1 MKYSITSI
9 LVLLMLVFC
18 GQVPAKSGDSDAADQ
33 EFPPLKKVRI
43 KLVLS
48 DCELTASSN
57 GKIQVHH
64 ESTYDEYQYRAIV
77 EERGSRLYIEEK
89 FYGRD
94 MHGGIH
100 WKVSVPPETEV
111 EFNSATGS
119 LTVTGFKGDLEG
131 QSGTGKIS
139 VTNSEGQ
146 FDLNSG
152 TGSVEIEDTSG
163 EFDLNSGTGTVRI
176 SDCSGDFDANSGT
189 GRCRA
194 SEITIV
200 HDGEFNSGTGSV
212 LVEKPMGDDFDLRL
226 NSGTGDAVLDMKKQ
240 PLAGYFEFRAHARR
254 GEIECPEKFDTEE
267 KGGSD
272 NDEYVL
278 KSFTRG
284 KKSPRYFISTGTG
297 TAELKL

>member
-1 MKYSITSI
+1 MKYYVTLIS
-9 LVLLMLVFC
+9 VMLMLVLS
-18 GQVPAKSGDSDAADQ
+18 GKVSAKYGGSDKTDQ

-64 ESTYDEYQYRAIV
+64 ESIYDEDHYRTII
-77 EERGSRLYIEEK
+77 EERGNRLYIEEK
-89 FYGRD
+89 FFGGD
-94 MHGGIH
+94 MHGGTH
-100 WKVSVPPETEV
+100 WKVFVPPETDV

-119 LTVTGFKGDLEG
+119 LTVTGFKGDLEA

-152 TGSVEIEDTSG
+152 TGSVEIEETSG

-176 SDCSGDFDANSGT
+176 SDCRGDFDANSGT

-194 SEITIV
+194 SNITIL
-200 HDGEFNSGTGSV
+200 HDGEFNCGTGSV

-226 NSGTGDAVLDMKKQ
+226 NSGTGDAVLDMKNQ

-254 GEIECPEKFDTEE
+254 GDIECPEKFDIEV
-267 KGGSD
+267 KGGND